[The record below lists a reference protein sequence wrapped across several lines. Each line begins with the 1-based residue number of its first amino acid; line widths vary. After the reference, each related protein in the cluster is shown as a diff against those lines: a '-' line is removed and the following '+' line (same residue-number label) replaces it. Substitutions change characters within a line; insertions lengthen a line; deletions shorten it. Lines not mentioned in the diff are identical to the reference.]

1 MEKIFNF
8 KITPIVLAIFVILLS
23 VGYSAFQESMN
34 ITGSVLDVRVEA
46 DIRITGISVDSSTG
60 NAISTYEEYNVKNI
74 SMGVTLPS
82 SNSTVTYKIE
92 VTNFGNVPMAIASI
106 NGLPYN
112 LEYEIIDYNLK
123 DKICDNNDKCTLGAK
138 KEFYLKIKNKADQF
152 NSSYTTHLLNLS
164 FEFKPFYTVTYK
176 NINNVHYPTS
186 VLEGEDLNVK
196 FDSETTINEIKMGNN
211 VLSSNNYTFDG
222 INLTIPDVSGDI
234 VITLPPTLI
243 STLLE
248 QYSPNNTK
256 GLVKDST
263 NPNLY
268 YYTGTNEE
276 VANNFFWYGGH
287 QWRVLEFDTSENSV
301 TLISQQPLTA
311 IQPASSVWT
320 TQSAYNSSY
329 INQWLNDYFYNSLD
343 SSIQSNIQKTTFNVG
358 IYTNVGEI
366 KTNQKVGLLDVDQ
379 YKRAGST
386 NSFLDIKDYFWLGNR
401 YSSSRVRGV
410 SGDGRL
416 TSNSVSS
423 TYGVRAVIKI
433 SDLTI
438 TGGDGTL
445 ASNYQVGTKATNTNN
460 VQIGEYINVPY
471 SGGDS
476 ACGSDNMCTF
486 RVVSKDSDSIKVVL
500 NGLLPTE
507 SSYGSS
513 TTISTSHTIY
523 TPLNAF
529 AEGINDTYRYT
540 GNKTFY
546 IGDYPY
552 VSGTGQNYE
561 DVQDETLQA
570 SVGLPTVGEMFSGND
585 IDLSTSSTKI
595 FVDVNTI
602 ENPTVSSYYWT
613 MNRYSSSYVRYVH
626 NYGYLNSI
634 SVTSTNGVRAVIYL
648 KSGTSAITFT
658 GGEGTAQSPYE
669 LPKTL
674 IGTLLEQY
682 NESNTTGLVKD
693 STNENLYY
701 YTGTNEEVANN
712 HLWYGGHH
720 WRVLEFDTSA
730 KTLTLITQQP
740 LTAIQPASAVWATQ
754 SAYNSSY
761 INQWLNDYFYN
772 SLDSSIQ
779 SNIQKTTFNVGIYTN
794 VGEIKTEQ
802 KVGLLDEEQY
812 KRAGSANSFLDI
824 KDYFWL
830 GNRYSSFF
838 VRSVSN
844 TGKLN
849 NSNRAAA
856 SGVRAVIKIS
866 DLTIT
871 EGDGT
876 LASNYQVGNK
886 ATNINN
892 VQVGEYINVPYNG
905 SDNACGSDKM
915 CTFRVV
921 SKDSDSIKVV
931 LNGLLPTESKW
942 ADSASD
948 NITTKDLIY
957 TNVLNGFIANIDS
970 KYITTGTY
978 GVGMYQ
984 NGNSYTVPQ
993 NTTITANIGLST
1005 VGEMFSGNDID
1016 LSISSTKTFV
1026 DVSTIENS
1034 TISNY
1039 YWTMNRNSSSNVRN
1053 VDNNGELR
1061 TGSPATVLGVRPV
1074 IYLKNNLE
1082 LTGEGTAQ
1090 SPYEIVPPPIESFS
1104 FAEDSWETIAKNI
1117 RNGKADEYYSVGDTK
1132 DVTLSGYGTFKVR
1145 IANLSR
1151 PESCTTWNY
1160 SQTACGFVIEFV
1172 DIITNHVSLVNGSTM
1187 YGWPQSELRRFLNED
1202 IYSALPKDLQNII
1215 TDTHVVSGYDIYAEN
1230 NYYSNDKLY
1239 LLSSVEIGNA
1249 DDSDSVTDTS
1259 TRRLDYYTFYETS
1272 GASIRMKKYNG
1283 EVTRWWL
1290 RSPDKYNSS
1299 FYLFVNESGSVF
1311 NRHSLDDE
1319 YGLAPAF
1326 RIG

>member
-123 DKICDNNDKCTLGAK
+123 DKICDTNDKCTLGAK
-138 KEFYLKIKNKADQF
+138 KEFYIKIKNKADQF

-164 FEFKPFYTVTYK
+164 FEFKPFYSVTYK
-176 NINNVHYPTS
+176 NVNNVNYPTS
-186 VLEGEDLNVK
+186 VLEGEDLNVT
-196 FDSETTINEIKMGNN
+196 FDSETTIKEIKMGNN
-211 VLSSNNYTFDG
+211 ILSSNNYTFDG
-222 INLTIPDVSGDI
+222 INLTVPNVNGDI
-234 VITLPPTLI
+234 IITLPPTLI
-243 STLLE
+243 SSLLE

-287 QWRVLEFDTSENSV
+287 QWRVLEFDTNENSV
-301 TLISQQPLTA
+301 TLITQQPLTA

-320 TQSAYNSSY
+320 TQSAYESSY
-329 INQWLNDYFYNSLD
+329 INKWLKDYFWNSLD
-343 SSIQSNIQKTTFNVG
+343 SNIQNNILDTTFNVG
-358 IYTNVGEI
+358 IYDNVSEI
-366 KTNQKVGLLDVDQ
+366 TTTQKVGLLDQKQ
-379 YKRAGST
+379 YERAGERS
-386 NSFLDIKDYFWLGNR
+386 SFLAIKNGFWLGNR
-401 YSSSRVRGV
+401 YGL
-410 SGDGRL
+410 GDVVIVDSNDRL
-416 TSNSVSS
+416 FFDSASAAF
-423 TYGVRAVIKI
+423 GVRPVIKI
-433 SDLTI
+433 SDITI

-445 ASNYQVGTKATNTNN
+445 TNSYQAGNKATNTNN
-460 VQIGEYINVPY
+460 VQVGEYINVPY
-471 SGGDS
+471 SGSDN
-476 ACGSDNMCTF
+476 ACGNDNMCTF

-500 NGLLPTE
+500 NGLLPTKSKWADSARDNITINDLIYTNVLNPFIANIDSKYIATGTYGVGMYE
-507 SSYGSS
+507 LANSYTVPQS
-513 TTISTSHTIY
+513 TTITANI
-523 TPLNAF
+523 
-529 AEGINDTYRYT
+529 
-540 GNKTFY
+540 
-546 IGDYPY
+546 
-552 VSGTGQNYE
+552 
-561 DVQDETLQA
+561 
-570 SVGLPTVGEMFSGND
+570 GLPTVGEMFSGND
-585 IDLSTSSTKI
+585 IDLSTSSTKT

-613 MNRYSSSYVRYVH
+613 MNRYSSYYVRHVKY
-626 NYGYLNSI
+626 NGYLGTGSPYN
-634 SVTSTNGVRAVIYL
+634 TYGVRAVIYL

-658 GGEGTAQSPYE
+658 KGEGTAQSPYE

-701 YTGTNEEVANN
+701 YTGTNEQVSNN
-712 HLWYGGHH
+712 FLWYGGHQ

-740 LTAIQPASAVWATQ
+740 LTAIQPASAVWTTQ

-802 KVGLLDEEQY
+802 KVGLLDKDQY
-812 KRAGSANSFLDI
+812 VRAGSTDSYLDI
-824 KDYFWL
+824 KDSFWL
-830 GNRYSSFF
+830 GNRSSSSKLI
-838 VRSVSN
+838 SVLHNGGMSLD
-844 TGKLN
+844 GP
-849 NSNRAAA
+849 SNRF
-856 SGVRAVIKIS
+856 GIRAVIKIS
-866 DLTIT
+866 DITIT
-871 EGDGT
+871 SGDGT

-886 ATNINN
+886 ATNTDN
-892 VQVGEYINVPYNG
+892 VQVGEYINVTYKG
-905 SDNACGSDKM
+905 SDNACGSDLM

-921 SKDSDSIKVV
+921 SKNNDSIKLV
-931 LNGLLPTESKW
+931 LNGLLPTRSKW
-942 ADSASD
+942 ADNASD
-948 NITTKDLIY
+948 NITTSDLIY

-978 GVGMYQ
+978 GVGMYESK
-984 NGNSYTVPQ
+984 NSYTVPQ
-993 NTTITANIGLST
+993 STTITANVGLPT

-1016 LSISSTKTFV
+1016 LSTSSTKTFV
-1026 DVSTIENS
+1026 DVNTIENPTVS
-1034 TISNY
+1034 SA
-1039 YWTMNRNSSSNVRN
+1039 YWTMNRYSSSNV
-1053 VDNNGELR
+1053 L
-1061 TGSPATVLGVRPV
+1061 SVLNYGDLHSGGLIFTSGVRPV

-1187 YGWPQSELRRFLNED
+1187 YGWPQSELHRFLNED

-1230 NYYSNDKLY
+1230 NYYSYDKLY

-1290 RSPDKYNSS
+1290 RSPDKYNGS
-1299 FYLFVNESGSVF
+1299 FYLFVNEGGSVF